1 MLFSQNEQLP
11 HFLTLNR
18 STIRR
23 RSFRKLNY
31 MLPPA
36 SKDWTCDFCL
46 YQGSLN
52 LFICRYRGT
61 CALRLFC
68 IKKLDSMS
76 EEKNKRAA
84 WKKFQNQMKEKRTGK
99 GNTVYKNSFHE
110 VLAVDHSCLMN
121 SVKYFISVLL
131 YQDSAL

>member
-1 MLFSQNEQLP
+1 MQIQS
-11 HFLTLNR
+11 
-18 STIRR
+18 
-23 RSFRKLNY
+23 
-31 MLPPA
+31 
-36 SKDWTCDFCL
+36 
-46 YQGSLN
+46 
-52 LFICRYRGT
+52 T

-99 GNTVYKNSFHE
+99 GNTVYKHSFHE

-131 YQDSAL
+131 YQDYIKLYQAISSYIKLYQAISRLSTVG